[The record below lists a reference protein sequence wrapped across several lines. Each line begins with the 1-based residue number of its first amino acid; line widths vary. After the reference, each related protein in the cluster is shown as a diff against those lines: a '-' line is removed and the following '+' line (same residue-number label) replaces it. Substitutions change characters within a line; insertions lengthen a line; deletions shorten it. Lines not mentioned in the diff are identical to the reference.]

1 MLRTQVAIIGAG
13 PAGLLLSQLLSLAG
27 IDTIVLERR
36 SRAYVEARIR
46 AGVLEPGTVA
56 LLKRARASER
66 MEREALTHDGFRIA
80 FDGRYTRIDLKGL
93 TGAAVT
99 VYGQTEITQDLIA
112 ARLAAN
118 GRIVFEAAS
127 VALHDFAG
135 ERPRVTYAKDGR
147 DEEIICDFVAGCD
160 GSHGVS
166 RNSVPPEAI
175 ALYERSLPI
184 GWLGLLSDTP
194 PVDSELIY
202 ARHERGFA
210 LCSMRSLSRSRYYL
224 QVPVTDEISAWPD
237 SRFWEELRRRLPGDM
252 AAGLTAGPS
261 LEKSIASLRS
271 FVAEPMR
278 FGRLFLAGDAAHIV
292 PPTGAKG
299 LNLAAADAGDLADAL
314 IAHYRDGDARGL
326 DTYSDI
332 ALARAWR
339 AVRFSWWMT
348 GLTHRL
354 EGDPFT
360 AKLQSAEL
368 ETLAVSR
375 NAAAALAEN
384 YVGRFPPAS

>member
-1 MLRTQVAIIGAG
+1 LRTQVAIVGAG
-13 PAGLLLSQLLSLAG
+13 PAGLLLSQLLLLEG
-27 IDTIVLERR
+27 IDSIVLERR
-36 SRAYVEARIR
+36 SRAYVEARVR

-56 LLKRARASER
+56 LLKRARVAAR
-66 MEREALTHDGFRIA
+66 MEREALIHDGFRIA
-80 FDGRYTRIDLKGL
+80 FDGRYTRIDLRGH
-93 TGAAVT
+93 TGWPVT

-118 GRIVFEAAS
+118 APLIFDAEDVR
-127 VALHDFAG
+127 LHDFAG
-135 ERPRVTYAKDGR
+135 GNPRVTYAQDGR
-147 DEEIICDFVAGCD
+147 SHEIACDFIAGCD
-160 GSHGVS
+160 GSHGTS
-166 RNSVPPEAI
+166 RASAPQNVL
-175 ALYERSLPI
+175 ALYERSLPV

-210 LCSMRSLSRSRYYL
+210 LCSMRSLTRSRYYL
-224 QVPVTDEISAWPD
+224 QVPFGDAVEDWPD
-237 SRFWEELRRRLPGDM
+237 ARFWEELRRRLPPD
-252 AAGLTAGPS
+252 AAGSLITGPA
-261 LEKSIASLRS
+261 LEKSIAPLRS

-299 LNLAAADAGDLADAL
+299 LNLAAADAGTLADAL
-314 IAHYRDGDARGL
+314 IAYYRDSDPRGL
-326 DTYSDI
+326 DTYSAT

-348 GLTHRL
+348 SLTHRL
-354 EGDPFT
+354 DDDPFA
-360 AKLQSAEL
+360 AKLQAAEL

-375 NAAAALAEN
+375 HAAAALAEN
-384 YVGRFPPAS
+384 YVGQFLRG

>member
-1 MLRTQVAIIGAG
+1 VLRTQVAIIGAG
-13 PAGLLLSQLLSLAG
+13 PAGLLLSQLLSLDG

-56 LLKRARASER
+56 LLKRARVADR

-80 FDGRYTRIDLKGL
+80 FDGRYARIDLRALAGVP
-93 TGAAVT
+93 VT

-118 GRIVFEAAS
+118 GQVVFEAAD
-127 VALHDFAG
+127 VTLHDFDG
-135 ERPRVTYAKDGR
+135 SHPFVTYAKDGR
-147 DEEIICDFVAGCD
+147 THEIACDFIIGCD
-160 GSHGVS
+160 GSHGIS
-166 RNSVPPEAI
+166 RASVPQAAI
-175 ALYERSLPI
+175 ALYDRSLPV
-184 GWLGLLSDTP
+184 GWLGLVSDTP

-202 ARHERGFA
+202 ARHDRGFA
-210 LCSMRSLSRSRYYL
+210 LCSMRSLTRSRYYL
-224 QVPVTDEISAWPD
+224 QVPVTDATEAWSD
-237 SRFWEELRRRLPGDM
+237 TRFWDELRRRLPAD
-252 AAGLTAGPS
+252 AAERLTTGPS
-261 LEKSIASLRS
+261 LEKSIAPLRS

-299 LNLAAADAGDLADAL
+299 LNLAAADAGSLADAL
-314 IAHYRDGDARGL
+314 ISYYRDGDAHGL
-326 DTYSDI
+326 DAYSAT

-339 AVRFSWWMT
+339 AVRFSWWFT
-348 GLTHRL
+348 GVTHRL
-354 EGDPFT
+354 DDDRFA

-368 ETLAVSR
+368 ENLAASR
-375 NAAAALAEN
+375 AAATALAES
-384 YVGRFPPAS
+384 YVGRVSTTS